1 MKIVTII
8 GARPQFIKAAIV
20 SHRVREQVGVEE
32 VLVHTGQHYDANMSE
47 VFFDELEI
55 APPDHS
61 LGISGGSHA
70 TQTARM
76 LEGLEP
82 VLLAEAPKQVLV
94 YGDTNSTLAG
104 ALTAAKLNIPVVH
117 VEAGMRS
124 FNRAMP
130 EEINRVLTDHLSSY
144 LFTPTVTADA
154 NLAHEGIPAN
164 RIHLVGDV
172 MYDAS
177 LHYGEKAGRS
187 SDILARH
194 SVDSGTFILATI
206 HRAENT
212 DSRERLTAIADALSE
227 LARDRPVLMPL
238 HPRTAA
244 RLASFGLEDRLT
256 GVQRIPPAGYLDMQ
270 VLERNAVVIVTD
282 SGGVQKEAFFHRV
295 PCITVRA
302 ETEWVELV
310 ELGWNHLASPE
321 STNAIVSEVTKAFE
335 RPSTD
340 LPDDIYG
347 GGAAAKR
354 IAKYLGQIAA
364 STV

>member
-1 MKIVTII
+1 MKIVTIV

-20 SHRVREQVGVEE
+20 SHRLREHSGIAE
-32 VLVHTGQHYDANMSE
+32 VLIHTGQHFDADMSD

-61 LGISGGSHA
+61 LGIGGGSHA

-82 VLLAEAPKQVLV
+82 VLLGEAPGLVLV

-104 ALTAAKLNIPVVH
+104 ALTAAKLNIPIAH

-130 EEINRVLTDHLSSY
+130 EEINRVLTDHLSSH
-144 LFTPTVTADA
+144 LFTPTTTADA
-154 NLAHEGIPAN
+154 NLAREGIAPESVQQ
-164 RIHLVGDV
+164 VGDV

-177 LHYGEKAGRS
+177 LHYGARADNG

-194 SVDSGTFILATI
+194 SLESGAFILATI

-212 DSRERLTAIADALSE
+212 DSCERLTAIADALSI
-227 LARDRPVLMPL
+227 LARERTVLMPI

-244 RLASFGLEDRLT
+244 RLAEFSLEDRLK
-256 GVQRIPPAGYLDMQ
+256 GVQRIAPAGYLDMQ
-270 VLERNAVVIVTD
+270 ALEGNAIAIVTD

-295 PCITVRA
+295 PCVTVRT

-310 ELGWNHLASPE
+310 ELGWNRLAAPGDS
-321 STNAIVSEVTKAFE
+321 SAIVSGVMGAISQ
-335 RPSTD
+335 PAPNVPGD
-340 LPDDIYG
+340 VYG
-347 GGAAAKR
+347 GGTAAQRTAQYLAE
-354 IAKYLGQIAA
+354 IASSG
-364 STV
+364 T